1 MPTILITGASGFI
14 GQLLATHLLTT
25 HETASQNILILTDII
40 KPPIPPRT
48 KYPQNATSVQADLC
62 DTKSLSTLL
71 SSAGNIDTLYIFHG
85 IMSSGSEN
93 DFELGMRVNLHSTL
107 ALLEGVRTTDSL
119 RRDGRPVRVIYASS
133 LAVYGRPLP
142 DVVSEETRA
151 TPEGSYGAQKLACE
165 GIILDYL
172 RRGYIDGLC
181 LRFPTVSIRPGAPAA
196 AASSFLSGVIREPMQ
211 GRTCVVPIVDRG
223 FVSWMCS
230 PRVLAENLMV
240 AMGMELRGLERH
252 RRVVNLPG
260 TATSV
265 QEMLDV
271 LRRVGGEDKLRFVR
285 EVEDEGLVKILRS
298 WGTRYDI
305 GLALKL
311 GFRQD
316 DGFEQAVRDYVQGLK
331 SEE

>member
-14 GQLLATHLLTT
+14 GQLLATHLLND
-25 HETASQNILILTDII
+25 HETASQNRLILTDII
-40 KPPIPPRT
+40 KPPIPHT
-48 KYPQNATSVQADLC
+48 KFPQNATSIQADLC
-62 DTKSLSTLL
+62 DAESLSSLL
-71 SSAGNIDTLYIFHG
+71 SSAGNVDTLFIFHG

-93 DFELGMRVNLHSTL
+93 NFELGMRVNLHSTL

-142 DVVSEETRA
+142 DVANEETRA

-165 GIILDYL
+165 GIILDYV

-181 LRFPTVSIRPGAPAA
+181 LRFPTVSIRPGAPTA
-196 AASSFLSGVIREPMQ
+196 AASSFLSGIIREPMQ
-211 GRTCVVPIVDRG
+211 GRMCVVPIVDRG

-230 PRVLAENLMV
+230 PRVLVENLTV
-240 AMGMELRGLERH
+240 AMRVELGGLERH

-271 LRRVGGEDKLRFVR
+271 LGKVGGEDKLRLVK

-298 WGTRYDI
+298 WGTRYDV

-316 DGFEQAVRDYVQGLK
+316 DGFEQAVRDYVEGLK